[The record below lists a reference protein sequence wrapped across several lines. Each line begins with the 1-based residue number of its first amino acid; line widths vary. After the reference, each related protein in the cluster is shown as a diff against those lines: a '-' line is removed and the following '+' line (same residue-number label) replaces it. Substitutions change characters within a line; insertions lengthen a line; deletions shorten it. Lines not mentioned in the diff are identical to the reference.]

1 VRGGLALVDLLA
13 AVALREVLAA
23 PRALVAA
30 DRHAG
35 RGGTLVLSVAL
46 LCFVAVRRARVVLG
60 VVGLIHVAV
69 VRSRAVD
76 RDRHVDVGLFAL
88 RLAFGRL
95 RGRVAVRRGL
105 ALVDLRIAVAL
116 AGATAVVAR
125 DAGGDSALVL
135 LVFLLCAVVV
145 RRGCVVL
152 GAVGLVYVAV
162 VRVRAIDRNRH

>member
-1 VRGGLALVDLLA
+1 V
-13 AVALREVLAA
+13 
-23 PRALVAA
+23 
-30 DRHAG
+30 RHAG
-35 RGGTLVLSVAL
+35 STATLVLLVLL
-46 LCFVAVRRARVVLG
+46 LCAFVLRRGPVVPGFPYTTLFRS
-60 VVGLIHVAV
+60 

-125 DAGGDSALVL
+125 DAGGGSALVL
-135 LVFLLCAVVV
+135 LVFLLRAVVV
-145 RRGCVVL
+145 C
-152 GAVGLVYVAV
+152 
-162 VRVRAIDRNRH
+162 RVRAVLGVVGLI